1 MKDFIN
7 AIFFKL
13 AFILQDNN
21 ALLKYE
27 LYIFIKDIY
36 LNTYK
41 ICPFKE
47 AQIDTEDE
55 LCLSLILDLLQGKF
69 ISFQSLFICSLIFN
83 FKKFNQECIIKQL

>member
-1 MKDFIN
+1 MGIYNIVNKLFLKKNNNSLKDFIN
-7 AIFFKL
+7 AIFFK
-13 AFILQDNN
+13 
-21 ALLKYE
+21 
-27 LYIFIKDIY
+27 